1 MRASAAGR
9 LLADFRRFAGARL
22 VILLLLMIGG
32 ALAEGFGIVMLVPLL
47 ALAGNGGELPAI
59 LQPLVQ
65 VVPRWPGFPW
75 TAALLLLFLLLMALR
90 SLLLYGRDVTIARLD
105 AQYTADMRLR
115 SASALAEGGWTR
127 ASRLGLSGMQSLLL
141 TEIPRCVYAAHE
153 AQTAAVALL
162 MLIVQFTLA
171 FLLSPA
177 LAGAALLIVAAG
189 LAASLLLLRKGR
201 RRGIAISAHGEQSSA
216 AGYRL
221 HAGLKAALAQG
232 SVPAFLDQYGR
243 SLESLSRESTGF
255 SQDWARTRALASF
268 GAALAA
274 VVLIVVGQQW
284 LQLPFAVLATLVVLF
299 ARMSGPAQS
308 LQQSLHG
315 LAAHATAFDAL
326 ERGVG
331 ALRPRTIET
340 GAALEPLAWRQ
351 LRLERVAY
359 AHPDSGFALHVPELT
374 LSAGEWLG
382 IGGPSGGGKTSLVD
396 LAVGLL
402 APDAGDILVDGQ
414 PLDAPTL
421 ARWRRGIAYV
431 AQNEQPFEG
440 TLRQNLLAGSG
451 EPQAAESLWAALDT
465 VGLAER
471 VRATDTGLDMPL
483 GDRGSTLSGGER
495 QRLAI
500 ARALLRQPSL
510 LVLDEATN
518 ALDPASEIKL
528 LQRLREVVPSASLIL
543 IAHRTAPL
551 DLCDRV
557 VTVDSG
563 TLA

>member
-1 MRASAAGR
+1 MGASAAGR
-9 LLADFRRFAGARL
+9 LLADFRRFAGVRL
-22 VILLLLMIGG
+22 VLLLLLMAGG
-32 ALAEGFGIVMLVPLL
+32 ALAEGFGIVMLIPLL
-47 ALAGNGGELPAI
+47 ALAGNGGEVPAI
-59 LQPLVQ
+59 LQPMLQ
-65 VVPRWPGFPW
+65 LVPRSPDFPW
-75 TAALLLLFLLLMALR
+75 TAALLILFLLIMALR
-90 SLLLYGRDVTIARLD
+90 SLLIYGRDVTIARLD
-105 AQYTADMRLR
+105 AQYTANMRLR
-115 SASALAEGGWTR
+115 SASALAEGGWKQ

-141 TEIPRCVYAAHE
+141 TEIPRCVLAAHQ
-153 AQTAAVALL
+153 AQTAGVALL

-177 LAGAALLIVAAG
+177 LAGTALLIVAAA
-189 LAASLLLLRKGR
+189 LAASLLLLRQGR

-243 SLESLSRESTGF
+243 SLDSLSRESWGF
-255 SQDWARTRALASF
+255 SQDWARTRAMASF
-268 GAALAA
+268 GAAFAA
-274 VVLIVVGQQW
+274 VILIVIGQQS
-284 LQLPFAVLATLVVLF
+284 LQLPFAVLATLLVLF

-331 ALRPRTIET
+331 SLRPRAIEA
-340 GAALEPLAWRQ
+340 GAALEPIEWRQ
-351 LRLERVAY
+351 LRLESVAY
-359 AHPDSGFALHVPELT
+359 AHPDSGFVLRVPELT

-382 IGGPSGGGKTSLVD
+382 IGGSSGGGKTSLVD
-396 LAVGLL
+396 IAVGLL
-402 APDAGDILVDGQ
+402 APDQGEVLVDGQ
-414 PLDAPTL
+414 PLDSAML
-421 ARWRRGIAYV
+421 ARWRSGIAYV

-440 TLRQNLLAGSG
+440 TLRENLLAGSG
-451 EPQAAESLWAALDT
+451 EPRSDESLWAALDA

-471 VRATDTGLDMPL
+471 VRATDAGLDMPL
-483 GDRGSTLSGGER
+483 GDRGSALSGGER

-500 ARALLRQPSL
+500 ARALLRRPSL

-518 ALDPASEIKL
+518 ALDPESEIRL
-528 LQRLREVVPSASLIL
+528 LQRLREIAPRASLIL

-557 VTVDSG
+557 VTVDG
-563 TLA
+563 GRLA